1 MKVILNFEEDRYKV
15 TVITGRKVFK
25 TNNIENVAS
34 IIADIPSNP
43 TFALPYKDDLKLFY
57 GLDKQLVLKDYKKNL
72 NEEYFKFICD
82 GIDQK
87 THIVKSLSKTNKKR
101 IAALALTGVIFTSIA
116 LPKKTNEDSVN
127 DNYTISSNED
137 KINEVTPNNNFEIS
151 IEDTKPS
158 NIVINDSQFELSSR
172 LNQTSFLQRENINNP
187 NIKIG
192 TRLDEYSIN
201 VITNFINSDIG
212 KYCFDTCNDFGVD
225 PYVFVSLMTA
235 ESSLNHKD
243 TIPGGEKYNG
253 FGVGYCQLESPSGQK
268 ITAFNYNTNLEE
280 TIYET
285 MENACDEKLN
295 IKMGIMRFQNVLQR
309 YNGNQYL
316 AIQAHNYGYGLIDLI
331 VNIYAN
337 EMGLS
342 ISDVTKNFGDTGWI
356 KYVKEA
362 NQNPQAFAYKYQ
374 NYTNYNVTINYL
386 KNWQYGTYG
395 NGKYLEDVLGYYI
408 GEQSKII
415 VNGDPF
421 MFSFLDNSFT
431 KLNENSHHI

>member
-158 NIVINDSQFELSSR
+158 TIVINDSQFE
-172 LNQTSFLQRENINNP
+172 
-187 NIKIG
+187 
-192 TRLDEYSIN
+192 
-201 VITNFINSDIG
+201 
-212 KYCFDTCNDFGVD
+212 
-225 PYVFVSLMTA
+225 
-235 ESSLNHKD
+235 
-243 TIPGGEKYNG
+243 
-253 FGVGYCQLESPSGQK
+253 
-268 ITAFNYNTNLEE
+268 
-280 TIYET
+280 
-285 MENACDEKLN
+285 
-295 IKMGIMRFQNVLQR
+295 
-309 YNGNQYL
+309 
-316 AIQAHNYGYGLIDLI
+316 
-331 VNIYAN
+331 
-337 EMGLS
+337 
-342 ISDVTKNFGDTGWI
+342 
-356 KYVKEA
+356 
-362 NQNPQAFAYKYQ
+362 
-374 NYTNYNVTINYL
+374 
-386 KNWQYGTYG
+386 
-395 NGKYLEDVLGYYI
+395 
-408 GEQSKII
+408 
-415 VNGDPF
+415 
-421 MFSFLDNSFT
+421 
-431 KLNENSHHI
+431 

>member
-43 TFALPYKDDLKLFY
+43 TFAMPYKDDLKLFY

-87 THIVKSLSKTNKKR
+87 THIVKSLNRVNKKR

-137 KINEVTPNNNFEIS
+137 KINEVTPNNNFEMS

-201 VITNFINSDIG
+201 VL
-212 KYCFDTCNDFGVD
+212 K
-225 PYVFVSLMTA
+225 
-235 ESSLNHKD
+235 
-243 TIPGGEKYNG
+243 
-253 FGVGYCQLESPSGQK
+253 
-268 ITAFNYNTNLEE
+268 
-280 TIYET
+280 TIYNFEDILT
-285 MENACDEKLN
+285 QVTNKEEPSILA
-295 IKMGIMRFQNVLQR
+295 R
-309 YNGNQYL
+309 Y
-316 AIQAHNYGYGLIDLI
+316 LIDLAKAFS
-331 VNIYAN
+331 NFYN
-337 EMGLS
+337 ENK
-342 ISDVTKNFGDTGWI
+342 I
-356 KYVKEA
+356 
-362 NQNPQAFAYKYQ
+362 
-374 NYTNYNVTINYL
+374 
-386 KNWQYGTYG
+386 
-395 NGKYLEDVLGYYI
+395 I
-408 GEQSKII
+408 GEEKELQDARIYLTSAVGKVLKIGGYLLGMEMP
-415 VNGDPF
+415 NK
-421 MFSFLDNSFT
+421 M
-431 KLNENSHHI
+431 